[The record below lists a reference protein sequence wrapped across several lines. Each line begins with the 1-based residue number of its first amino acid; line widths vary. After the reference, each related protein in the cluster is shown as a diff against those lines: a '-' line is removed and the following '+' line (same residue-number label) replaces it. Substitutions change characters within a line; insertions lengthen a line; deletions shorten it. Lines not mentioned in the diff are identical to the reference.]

1 MNNSMQDMKSDIH
14 NTDNGSMLTEN
25 NPYISPNLL
34 KLFIEENN
42 LNCQFFTTANYNKL
56 QNDIIN
62 EVNKQSNGQY
72 KIGYQNKDELII
84 VMRSMYLMYSN
95 NQPDDIKQQVEMLNN
110 SVLEYCV
117 PNILN
122 NILQYIGF
130 IKDRESVPFLP
141 NPINDNLYLSLQS
154 NNIN

>member
-1 MNNSMQDMKSDIH
+1 MNNLNMNMNSQNLQSIRNPDI
-14 NTDNGSMLTEN
+14 
-25 NPYISPNLL
+25 NPSEL

-42 LNCQFFTTANYNKL
+42 LNCQFFTIDNYNKL

-62 EVNKQSNGQY
+62 EVHKQSNGQY
-72 KIGYQNKDELII
+72 TIGYQDKDELII

-95 NQPDDIKQQVEMLNN
+95 NQPYDIADQVDMLNK

-122 NILQYIGF
+122 NILQYIGY

-141 NPINDNLYLSLQS
+141 NPVNDNLYIPLES